1 MTDGGDERI
10 LIDPVTGLNR
20 YMTAPRPQNLIAYS
34 SSTANFISAPAMAE
48 VQRRMLELAPG
59 FVLEPAA
66 YARIIPPGICYEESS
81 IGRVVT
87 NPEFRKNGFGK
98 ELMQLAIEKT
108 LSQFQVTSI
117 KIGAQ
122 AYLLDFYGNLGFVS
136 TGKHYLEDGIQ
147 HVEMLLTK

>member
-1 MTDGGDERI
+1 MSAIQWTYKKYTALTIDELYSI
-10 LIDPVTGLNR
+10 LRLRSQVFVVEQNCPYLDLDNKDQFCWHLCGWLN
-20 YMTAPRPQNLIAYS
+20 N
-34 SSTANFISAPAMAE
+34 
-48 VQRRMLELAPG
+48 
-59 FVLEPAA
+59 EPAA

-87 NPEFRKNGFGK
+87 NPAFRKNGYGK

-108 LSQFQVTSI
+108 LSQFTVTSI

-122 AYLLDFYGNLGFVS
+122 AYLLDFYSNLGFVS
-136 TGKHYLEDGIQ
+136 TEKHYLEDGIP